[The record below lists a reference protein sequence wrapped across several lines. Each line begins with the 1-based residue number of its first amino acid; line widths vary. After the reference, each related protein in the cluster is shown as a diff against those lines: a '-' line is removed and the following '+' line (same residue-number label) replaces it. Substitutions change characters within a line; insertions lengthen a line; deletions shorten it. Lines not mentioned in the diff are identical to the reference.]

1 MIPNGGKESQSQ
13 TARKLRLAFVFLSG
27 DKTAALNVKSQQQ
40 LLAIRRSDLFES
52 LPSNRLFET
61 LRYPHLYDRL
71 SRHAQ
76 AFRFFVQQLDH
87 P

>member
-13 TARKLRLAFVFLSG
+13 TARKSRLAFIFLSG
-27 DKTAALNVKSQQQ
+27 DKTAASNVKSQRQ
-40 LLAIRRSDLFES
+40 LLAIRPSDLFDP
-52 LPSNRLFET
+52 LPSNRLFKT

-76 AFRFFVQQLDH
+76 AFRFLVQQLDH